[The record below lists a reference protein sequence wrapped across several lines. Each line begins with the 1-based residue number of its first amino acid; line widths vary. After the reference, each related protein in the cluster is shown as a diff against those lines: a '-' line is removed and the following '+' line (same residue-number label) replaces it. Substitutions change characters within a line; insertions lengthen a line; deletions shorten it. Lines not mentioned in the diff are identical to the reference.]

1 MFSTGF
7 NSGDF
12 GGSNNDGEVFRYFE
26 FTSGV
31 PPCSVHEHDCVSFC
45 VNLFAD
51 FVEVQLHGL
60 GISSWQDQS
69 STYTTLW
76 ADGPEQVGVFVALI
90 SREARSCPLPCPNTS
105 SPILLTDPRFILKPQ
120 FYLFALG

>member
-12 GGSNNDGEVFRYFE
+12 GGSNMLVRFFGIYFE
-26 FTSGV
+26 FSSGV
-31 PPCSVHEHDCVSFC
+31 PPCSVHEHDCVRFC

-60 GISSWQDQS
+60 GISSWQD
-69 STYTTLW
+69 
-76 ADGPEQVGVFVALI
+76 
-90 SREARSCPLPCPNTS
+90 
-105 SPILLTDPRFILKPQ
+105 
-120 FYLFALG
+120 

>member
-1 MFSTGF
+1 
-7 NSGDF
+7 
-12 GGSNNDGEVFRYFE
+12 
-26 FTSGV
+26 
-31 PPCSVHEHDCVSFC
+31 VSFC

-69 STYTTLW
+69 STDTTLW

-90 SREARSCPLPCPNTS
+90 SRQAWSCPLSCPKTR
-105 SPILLTDPRFILKPQ
+105 SPILLTNPRFILKPQ
-120 FYLFALG
+120 FYRFALG